1 LAATAGNPCVGVVV
15 FLVLPAIFFTGLALV
30 PIGVYL
36 SKWADEKIQFPPK
49 PPKISG

>member
-1 LAATAGNPCVGVVV
+1 LWC
-15 FLVLPAIFFTGLALV
+15 FSFFQQFFFTGLALV